1 MTLFSISNLSCDT
14 VANPPTTLLHDVS
27 FEVGEGE
34 VVGLIGESGS
44 GKTMASLAVLG
55 LLPGGVE
62 ATNGTIEMAGERF
75 AATASGRQGL
85 AAIFQNPR
93 AALNPTMRVGKQ
105 IVRVLRAHADLS
117 KADAKDMAIDLLRR
131 CGVAGA
137 DNVVRLYPHE
147 LSGGMCQRVM
157 IAMAIAARPRIL
169 IADEPTTALDLTI
182 QAQIIDLLRDV
193 ISETG
198 CGVLLITHDL
208 GVVAELC
215 DRVVV
220 LLGGR
225 VMEQGSVYELFADPL
240 HPYTQYLM
248 NPTAFADPIGGVT
261 PTADGCPFIARCP
274 YSTAPCA
281 GPQRIR
287 EVNGRKV
294 ACELFDGSA
303 T

>member
-1 MTLFSISNLSCDT
+1 MSLFAIDRLSCAT
-14 VANPPTTLLHDVS
+14 TAKPPVTLLHDVS
-27 FEVGEGE
+27 LTVAAGE

-55 LLPGGVE
+55 LLPQGVE
-62 ATNGTIEMAGERF
+62 ATSGTVDVGDAHYEAR
-75 AATASGRQGL
+75 ASGRDGL

-93 AALNPTMRVGKQ
+93 AALNPTMRVGRQ
-105 IVRVLRAHADLS
+105 IVRVLRAHDDIS
-117 KADAKDMAIDLLRR
+117 SNDAQRAAVDLLRR

-157 IAMAIAARPRIL
+157 IAMAIAAKPRVL

-182 QAQIIDLLRDV
+182 QVQIIDLLREV
-193 ISETG
+193 IADTG

-225 VMEQGSVYELFADPL
+225 VMEQSTVTELFDDPL
-240 HPYTQYLM
+240 HPYTRYLM
-248 NPTAFADPIGGVT
+248 APTDFPDAAGAVLSDT
-261 PTADGCPFIARCP
+261 SGCPFIARCP
-274 YSTAPCA
+274 HATDRCA
-281 GPQRIR
+281 QPQPLRAVGER
-287 EVNGRKV
+287 RV
-294 ACELFDGSA
+294 ACVMFDEGAS
-303 T
+303 